1 VTNDTTPPADPPD
14 VAEVRKRSLRCSS
27 YSLFQDRGIML
38 FRYDEAVR
46 ERVVVAR
53 EARESLAH
61 QAARIR
67 ELEAEVSR
75 LAEALHLAT
84 SHSIDRFNRA
94 HDAEVE
100 VAALRAKVDRLRAE
114 RDKYLAQNT
123 DLRKTWEEMRQERDT
138 VLKHGTDVVAME
150 RIAHAAGFHE
160 ALDAVSNALQYSG
173 WVHWD
178 KLRSHY
184 PRPESIAE
192 REVAAQM
199 DAMHP
204 EDIEYDVTLPR
215 IPTGPQAE
223 HPSKEGAR

>member
-1 VTNDTTPPADPPD
+1 MTNDTTPPADPPD
-14 VAEVRKRSLRCSS
+14 VAEVRERSLRCSS
-27 YSLFQDRGIML
+27 YSLFQDRDIML

-67 ELEAEVSR
+67 ELEAEAV
-75 LAEALHLAT
+75 
-84 SHSIDRFNRA
+84 
-94 HDAEVE
+94 
-100 VAALRAKVDRLRAE
+100 RLRVE
-114 RDKYLAQNT
+114 RVEDLARMQSAYETTLTEVRKERNAWFRVSNT
-123 DLRKTWEEMRQERDT
+123 AR
-138 VLKHGTDVVAME
+138 
-150 RIAHAAGFHE
+150 AAGYHE
-160 ALDAVSNALQYSG
+160 ALDAVAEQEAKIIRPWQQWHSIQER
-173 WVHWD
+173 
-178 KLRSHY
+178 LRARY

-215 IPTGPQAE
+215 IPTGPTAE
-223 HPSKEGAR
+223 RRVKDEPWRIPGIPRIPRRRSDWARERKEGVTP